1 MSPTLI
7 QLVGTILFAMAVL
20 HTFLVK
26 KFADFSHRFAKGS
39 TLEILFHFLAE
50 IEVVFGLWAA
60 ILLIVM
66 SILLGSEEMIRYQAG
81 LHLVEP
87 LFVFGVMVVSSTRPV
102 LWLAQKAIQGVSKL
116 LQNLTG
122 ISPQVLDVFVL
133 MVIGPLA
140 GSFITEPAAMTVTAL
155 LLVRMLRQT
164 ESSLMYF
171 LLAVL
176 FVNVSIGGALTHF
189 AAPPIL
195 MVAAKWNWGLVD
207 VFVMFGEKAI
217 LAVVINA
224 LILAFYFRKK
234 IKTQLAPLSSVAS
247 QNRMPIFL
255 VVLHLVFLIALVLT
269 AHHPHLMIGILL
281 FFLGLATATPQFQ
294 EKLRLKESL
303 LVAFFL
309 GGIIVFGPLQA
320 WWLTPLLKSLDSGVL
335 YLGATL
341 LTAFTDN
348 AALTFLG
355 SQVEGLSDQSKY
367 YLVAGAISGGGLT
380 IIANAPNAAGFSVLQ
395 TKFQHGFA
403 PLKFFAV
410 ALVPTSVVCVLF
422 YLF

>member
-7 QLVGTILFAMAVL
+7 QIVGTSLFALAVM
-20 HTFLVK
+20 HTFMVK
-26 KFADFSHRFAKGS
+26 KFADLSHKFDKGS

-60 ILLIVM
+60 ILLMAM
-66 SILLGSEEMIRYQAG
+66 SILLGANEMIRYQEG

-87 LFVFGVMVVSSTRPV
+87 LFVFCVMVVSSTRPV

-116 LQNLTG
+116 LQKITGLT
-122 ISPQVLDVFVL
+122 PQILDVFVL
-133 MVIGPLA
+133 MVLGPLA

-195 MVAAKWNWGLVD
+195 MVATKWNWGLVD

-217 LAVVINA
+217 LAVVINS
-224 LILAFYFRKK
+224 LILVLYFRKQ
-234 IKTQLAPLSSVAS
+234 IKTQLAPLDSVAS

-255 VVLHLVFLIALVLT
+255 VMLHLVFLIALVFT

-320 WWLTPLLKSLDSGVL
+320 WWLTPLLKSLDAGIL

-395 TKFQHGFA
+395 TKFQNGFA
-403 PLKFFAV
+403 PLRFFAF
-410 ALVPTSVVCVLF
+410 ALIPTFVVCVLF